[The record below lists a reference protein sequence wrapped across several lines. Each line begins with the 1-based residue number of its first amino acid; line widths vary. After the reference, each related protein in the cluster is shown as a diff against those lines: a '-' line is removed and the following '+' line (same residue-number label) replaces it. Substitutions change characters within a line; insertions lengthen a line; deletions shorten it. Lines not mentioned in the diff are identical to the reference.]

1 MLVEERKH
9 LVPAVERLL
18 RAIGGASGVEK
29 GMAGAVIAVE
39 LIGLAQLLE
48 HGFGAVHLVTV
59 GIFIIVAEQAEQR
72 TAQFCRQIDRCDRPL
87 GIELL
92 GIVDDDIAAPAI
104 HRRVDAV
111 ERAGCEI
118 SVSPSGAEADHSDLA
133 VGVGLSAQV
142 LRRARDVAQNLLVG
156 DAAGRAY
163 AGADIIGT
171 ARTFAEIEMRR
182 DGRQSMPGWDEWIKE
197 VARKLAHHERRC
209 GRGLLRAPARRV
221 VAGRG
226 AHPSWPR
233 KAMVSASMLS

>member
-1 MLVEERKH
+1 W
-9 LVPAVERLL
+9 
-18 RAIGGASGVEK
+18 
-29 GMAGAVIAVE
+29 
-39 LIGLAQLLE
+39 
-48 HGFGAVHLVTV
+48 
-59 GIFIIVAEQAEQR
+59 
-72 TAQFCRQIDRCDRPL
+72 CDRPL

-182 DGRQSMPGWDEWIKE
+182 DGRQSMMGELAGHLFDPFIPTRHVMDEHH
-197 VARKLAHHERRC
+197 ARQRPAERARVIGLAYIAVIAAKNHGFR
-209 GRGLLRAPARRV
+209 
-221 VAGRG
+221 
-226 AHPSWPR
+226 
-233 KAMVSASMLS
+233 